1 MKGIRLLYWVL
12 TLSAFIV
19 LPSCDGDS
27 QKGTLSAGLTDASTE
42 NYKAVY
48 VTIKEVQYHVP
59 GGSWKV
65 VGAPNKTYNL
75 LDLVNGVREEL
86 GIAELYAGDYT
97 EMRLII
103 GKTPDAGI
111 NILSKQHPYANYVI
125 DLNDADHE
133 LKIPS
138 GFQTGVKIVH
148 GFTISA
154 NQTTELILDFSAS
167 ESVVVGGNSGTWL
180 LKPTIKVLNTQ
191 KYSIISGTVIDGAT
205 KKPLSGVLVS
215 AQINNT
221 AASDIKDRVVIEAST
236 FTDEKGQYK
245 IFVKPGTYTLVAY
258 RASYDPVVEC
268 TVSLT
273 AGQVAENHDFTL
285 TSAPTGTVSG
295 NVIIA
300 GAETDQY
307 ATISFRQ
314 FVDCGGTDTWIE
326 IKSLNVIHTGLYSI
340 KLPVGFYDAVVSTS
354 GKDSIIQVD
363 VAVTEGEITNL
374 PINM

>member
-1 MKGIRLLYWVL
+1 
-12 TLSAFIV
+12 
-19 LPSCDGDS
+19 
-27 QKGTLSAGLTDASTE
+27 
-42 NYKAVY
+42 
-48 VTIKEVQYHVP
+48 
-59 GGSWKV
+59 
-65 VGAPNKTYNL
+65 
-75 LDLVNGVREEL
+75 
-86 GIAELYAGDYT
+86 
-97 EMRLII
+97 
-103 GKTPDAGI
+103 
-111 NILSKQHPYANYVI
+111 
-125 DLNDADHE
+125 
-133 LKIPS
+133 
-138 GFQTGVKIVH
+138 
-148 GFTISA
+148 
-154 NQTTELILDFSAS
+154 
-167 ESVVVGGNSGTWL
+167 
-180 LKPTIKVLNTQ
+180 
-191 KYSIISGTVIDGAT
+191 VIDGAT

-245 IFVKPGTYTLVAY
+245 IFVKPGTYTLIAY